1 MAVADP
7 IWPQL
12 ILQHDA
18 LQTILPGDIY
28 STSLGLSVH
37 WLPPTEQDPP
47 PQIYLDRIDI
57 EVSAGGDM
65 ITASATWVA
74 LVVDE
79 PSQVIEAALQAQ
91 AEMVRSLRGL
101 CGVRVTRAAP
111 TARAV
116 GSNTLIVPVTAS
128 ITLAEL
134 QADDD

>member
-1 MAVADP
+1 M
-7 IWPQL
+7 
-12 ILQHDA
+12 
-18 LQTILPGDIY
+18 
-28 STSLGLSVH
+28 SLGRAVY

-47 PQIYLDRIDI
+47 PQIYLGNLDI
-57 EVSAGGDM
+57 EMSAGGDM
-65 ITASATWVA
+65 MTASATWVA

-91 AEMVRSLRGL
+91 AEMVRALRGL

-111 TARAV
+111 AARTT
-116 GSNTLIVPVTAS
+116 GSNTLIVPVTAT

>member
-1 MAVADP
+1 MAIADP

-12 ILQHDA
+12 TLQHDA
-18 LQTILPGDIY
+18 LQTIVPGDIY
-28 STSLGLSVH
+28 TMSLGRAVY

-47 PQIYLDRIDI
+47 PQIYLGNLDI
-57 EVSAGGDM
+57 EMSAGGDM
-65 ITASATWVA
+65 MTASATWIA

-91 AEMVRSLRGL
+91 AEMVRALRGL

-111 TARAV
+111 AARTT
-116 GSNTLIVPVTAS
+116 GSNTLIVPVTAT

>member
-1 MAVADP
+1 MAISDP

-12 ILQHDA
+12 TLQHDA
-18 LQTILPGDIY
+18 LQTIVPGDIY
-28 STSLGLSVH
+28 TTSLGRSVH

-47 PQIYLDRIDI
+47 PQIYLSGLDI
-57 EVSAGGDM
+57 EMSANGDM
-65 ITASATWVA
+65 MTASATWVA

-91 AEMVRSLRGL
+91 AEMVRALRGL

-111 TARAV
+111 AARTT
-116 GSNTLIVPVTAS
+116 GSNTLIVPVTAT